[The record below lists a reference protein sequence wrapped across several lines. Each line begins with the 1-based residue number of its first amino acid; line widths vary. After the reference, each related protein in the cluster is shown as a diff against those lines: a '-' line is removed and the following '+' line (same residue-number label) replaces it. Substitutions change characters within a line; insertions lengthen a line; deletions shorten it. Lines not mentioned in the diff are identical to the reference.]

1 MKPVRLVQYIVVL
14 MPAPNSN
21 GNDLELAL
29 LVTKSLAQLTPSTS
43 EAKVA
48 HESPDGNIL
57 APQSTCHSPDEQVPM
72 GSRTIITGKASQVST
87 HEHEHAVVLGMGL
100 KEA

>member
-57 APQSTCHSPDEQVPM
+57 AAQSTCPALTNKSNEFSNYYYRQ
-72 GSRTIITGKASQVST
+72 GSQVST
-87 HEHEHAVVLGMGL
+87 HEHEHAVVLVMGL

>member
-1 MKPVRLVQYIVVL
+1 MNPVRLVQYIVVL
-14 MPAPNSN
+14 LPAPNCE

-29 LVTKSLAQLTPSTS
+29 LVTKSLAQLTPSTN

-57 APQSTCHSPDEQVPM
+57 AEQSTCPAPDEQVQRS
-72 GSRTIITGKASQVST
+72 SRTIITDKAPSFQRMSMNMPSCL
-87 HEHEHAVVLGMGL
+87 EWG
-100 KEA
+100 

>member
-1 MKPVRLVQYIVVL
+1 MIIRVNSPSTHVYSAESSLCPGPSTYIPAMKPVRLVQYNMVL
-14 MPAPNSN
+14 IPAPNCE

-43 EAKVA
+43 EAKAA

-57 APQSTCHSPDEQVPM
+57 AAQSTCHSP
-72 GSRTIITGKASQVST
+72 
-87 HEHEHAVVLGMGL
+87 
-100 KEA
+100 